1 MRSPEIPQGRL
12 LERSFLDGST
22 PVQVIFLLLSTL
34 VSSSLLL
41 RSPSVLAPGV
51 GSAAVQSCPCSC
63 IHPPL
68 YQYQVI
74 DAFSR
79 KASSMPL

>member
-34 VSSSLLL
+34 VSSSLL
-41 RSPSVLAPGV
+41 
-51 GSAAVQSCPCSC
+51 
-63 IHPPL
+63 
-68 YQYQVI
+68 
-74 DAFSR
+74 
-79 KASSMPL
+79 